1 MKKGFT
7 LLETIIAIVIL
18 GLFFSSQIVLTSSL
32 IKANS
37 NINVKKNIL
46 NKVDNELA
54 IFTNSPLEYSPRELF
69 FDSTFEYEVPTS
81 KNYFITNKEGVN
93 PYTLSILIYKND
105 ELYKLNSIDIVRS
118 IRV

>member
-7 LLETIIAIVIL
+7 LLETIVAIVIL
-18 GLFFSSQIVLTSSL
+18 GLFFASQIALTSSL

-37 NINVKKNIL
+37 NLSVKKNIL

-54 IFTNSPLEYSPRELF
+54 IFTNSPVEYTPRELF
-69 FDSTFEYEVPTS
+69 FDSTFEFEVPDST
-81 KNYFITNKEGVN
+81 NYLVTNKEGTN
-93 PYTLSILIYKND
+93 PYTLSIVIYKNS
-105 ELYKLNSIDIVRS
+105 ELYKLNSFDIVRS